1 MFTDIKQGEDY
12 ICGYFPIGQNKATKK
27 IYAEIITTDF
37 IKDYVDIFTE
47 IGVKLKAVYSGE
59 SSLIRLTAIDS
70 GTTVQDIRPA
80 DRRPHDN
87 HDDPLGKWR
96 ILLFQQCPLLP

>member
-1 MFTDIKQGEDY
+1 MNYFLYAMIY
-12 ICGYFPIGQNKATKK
+12 ILVFLM
-27 IYAEIITTDF
+27 
-37 IKDYVDIFTE
+37 
-47 IGVKLKAVYSGE
+47 GVTVFSYLNLV
-59 SSLIRLTAIDS
+59 IDS